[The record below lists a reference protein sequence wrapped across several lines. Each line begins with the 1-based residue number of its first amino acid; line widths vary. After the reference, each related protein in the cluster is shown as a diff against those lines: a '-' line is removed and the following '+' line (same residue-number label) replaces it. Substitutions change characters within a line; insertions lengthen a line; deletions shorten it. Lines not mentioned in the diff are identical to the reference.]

1 VARDNFPRDGQ
12 TYSYVASFAEVE
24 VDIETGRYRIVH
36 FHTEADAGLVVHP
49 RAFAGQLAGRSML
62 GIGHATTQKWF
73 YDNQHGVPV
82 SSRFYQT
89 RPPTLLCFPEKFT
102 WGSVGI
108 PDPQTPIG
116 ARGIGE
122 PPTGAA
128 CAAVLCA
135 LTDALGDDK
144 FLRAPVMIDAIL
156 AAVEPGARVF
166 PGGLSANV

>member
-1 VARDNFPRDGQ
+1 
-12 TYSYVASFAEVE
+12 
-24 VDIETGRYRIVH
+24 
-36 FHTEADAGLVVHP
+36 
-49 RAFAGQLAGRSML
+49 
-62 GIGHATTQKWF
+62 
-73 YDNQHGVPV
+73 V
-82 SSRFYQT
+82 SRRFYQT

-108 PDPQTPIG
+108 PDPQTPVG

-122 PPTGAA
+122 PPTAAA

-144 FLRAPVMIDAIL
+144 FFRAPVMIDAIF
-156 AAVEPGARVF
+156 AAVESGTWSN